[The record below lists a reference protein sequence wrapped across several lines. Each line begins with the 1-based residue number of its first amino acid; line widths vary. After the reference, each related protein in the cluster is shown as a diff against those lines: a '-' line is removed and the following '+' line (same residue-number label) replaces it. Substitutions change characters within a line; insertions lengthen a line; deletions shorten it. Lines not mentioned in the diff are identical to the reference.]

1 MKLWM
6 LTVTLALVPYHPG
19 HKSKS
24 RLALIS
30 NPSRNTVEVISFTE
44 HSCPYGS
51 LAFPY
56 AVFLGLKEPKS
67 QEVAINIVFLV
78 IHSHFFHKEA
88 PSSRCS

>member
-1 MKLWM
+1 M

-44 HSCPYGS
+44 HSCPHGS

-56 AVFLGLKEPKS
+56 AVSWDLRNQRAKK
-67 QEVAINIVFLV
+67 
-78 IHSHFFHKEA
+78 
-88 PSSRCS
+88 